1 MKSGESHAAFLD
13 RLQLDLMKERDPVEM
28 VRRTLRELGAHLGVD
43 HATWGTFTPDGSALT
58 VQEEF
63 LDGRPTVLGTHR
75 AEDYADAGTRDA
87 MRAGKGTAVK
97 DVAADPRTAARAGA
111 FRRIDVRAFASEPLV
126 TEHGLAAL
134 ISITVREPHVWR
146 PDEVQLLHDLAARL
160 FPAVERARAEQAL
173 RESEAKY
180 RGLFESIDEG
190 FCVIE
195 VIFDDA
201 GKAVDYRFLEVN
213 PSFESLTGIKDAPGK
228 TIRQIV
234 PELEEHWFELYG
246 RVALTGVPERFENRA
261 EQLGRWYEVHALR
274 HGQPEDRRVAILF
287 NDITAR
293 KQAEERLMR
302 ANHRLSFLSEAASGL
317 LAAEDPVVFLALLF
331 KWLSERLD
339 VEACVYFIEEDEARL
354 RLVLHHGIAEEATA
368 GFRQLAFGQGICG
381 KAAAERQ
388 PIILANV
395 QASSDDMTVFA
406 RGLGFDAYACLPLVA
421 RGRLLGT
428 LSFGTARRSRFED
441 EEISLFTS
449 LADEVAM
456 AVARQRAEAEQ
467 LRERALLRS
476 LIDLLPDFIYVKDPD
491 SRFLVANVACARYMG
506 AASPDE
512 ILGHDDTEFYP
523 AEVAAQFRA
532 DELQTIHG
540 EPVIDKEE
548 TITGL
553 DGIVRIVLTTK
564 IPLRGPDGEVVGLV
578 GTGRDISERKRAEKQ
593 IRQLNE
599 ELEIRV
605 VERTAELE
613 AANRE
618 LEAFSYSVS
627 HDLRAPLRAVDGFSE
642 LLLEEHGPDLNEE
655 ARDYLR
661 RVRAASQRM
670 GQLIDAMLQLAR
682 VTRGEM
688 HREPVDLSALARSIS
703 AELQESAPD
712 RAVEWI
718 IAPGQGARGDPRLL
732 RALLENLLG
741 NAWKYTGKRE
751 RACIEFGAIQRG
763 GSREWFVRDNGVGF
777 DMEYASHLFAPFRR
791 LHTEREFEGVG
802 IGLAT
807 VQRIVARHGGTIR
820 AEAEPDQGAAF
831 YFTLAPGNPGE
842 VHSVNR

>member
-1 MKSGESHAAFLD
+1 MKLGESHAAFLD
-13 RLQLDLMKERDPVEM
+13 RLQLDLMKERDPAEM
-28 VRRTLRELGAHLGVD
+28 VRRTLRELAAHLGVD
-43 HATWGTFTPDGSALT
+43 HATWGTFTPDGSVVT
-58 VQEEF
+58 VREEF
-63 LDGRPTVLGTHR
+63 LDGRPAVLQAHR
-75 AEDYADAGTRDA
+75 TEDYVDAGTREA
-87 MRAGKGTAVK
+87 VRAGKGTAVD
-97 DVAADPRTAARAGA
+97 DVTTDPRTAARAGA
-111 FRRIDVRAFASEPLV
+111 FRCVDVRAFASEPLV
-126 TEHGLAAL
+126 TEQGLAAT
-134 ISITVREPHVWR
+134 IAITSREARVWR
-146 PDEVQLLHDLAARL
+146 PDEVQLLRDLAARL

-173 RESEAKY
+173 RDSEAKY

-228 TIRQIV
+228 TMREIA
-234 PELEEHWFELYG
+234 PALEEHWFELYG
-246 RVALTGVPERFENRA
+246 RVARTGVPERFENRA

-274 HGQPEDRRVAILF
+274 HGQPEDRRVAVLF

-293 KQAEERLMR
+293 KQAEEHLTR
-302 ANHRLSFLSEAASGL
+302 ANRRLSFLSKAATGL
-317 LAAEDPVVFLALLF
+317 LAAEDPVVFLSLLF
-331 KWLSERLD
+331 HWLSERLD
-339 VEACVYFIEEDEARL
+339 VETCVYFIEEDETRL

-368 GFRQLAFGQGICG
+368 GFRQLAFGQGVCG
-381 KAAAERQ
+381 KTAAERQ
-388 PIILANV
+388 PIILTNV
-395 QASSDDMTVFA
+395 QARSDDMTAIA
-406 RGLGFDAYACLPLVA
+406 RGLGFDAYVCLPLVA

-428 LSFGTARRSRFED
+428 LSFGTARRSRFEED
-441 EEISLFTS
+441 EIALFTS

-467 LRERALLRS
+467 VRERALLRS
-476 LIDLLPDFIYVKDPD
+476 LIDLLPDFIYVKDRD
-491 SRFLVANVACARYMG
+491 SRFLAANDACARYMG
-506 AASPDE
+506 ASSPDE
-512 ILGHDDTEFYP
+512 LLGHDDSEFYP
-523 AEVAAQFRA
+523 AEVAAEFRA
-532 DELQTIHG
+532 EELRALGGQ
-540 EPVIDKEE
+540 PVIDKEE
-548 TITGL
+548 IIAGL
-553 DGIVRIVLTTK
+553 DGTIRNVLTTK
-564 IPLRGPDGEVVGLV
+564 IPLRAPDGEVVGLV
-578 GTGRDISERKRAEKQ
+578 GTGRDISERKRAEER

-599 ELEIRV
+599 ELEKRV

-642 LLLEEHGPDLNEE
+642 LLLEDHGPDLKEE

-703 AELQESAPD
+703 AELRDSPPD

-718 IAPGQGARGDPRLL
+718 IAPGQEARGDPRLL

-751 RACIEFGAIQRG
+751 RACIEFGAIERD

-791 LHTEREFEGVG
+791 LHTGREFEGVG

-820 AEAEPDQGAAF
+820 AEAVPDQGAAF

-842 VHSVNR
+842 VHSANR

>member
-1 MKSGESHAAFLD
+1 MNPSD
-13 RLQLDLMKERDPVEM
+13 M
-28 VRRTLRELGAHLGVD
+28 
-43 HATWGTFTPDGSALT
+43 
-58 VQEEF
+58 
-63 LDGRPTVLGTHR
+63 
-75 AEDYADAGTRDA
+75 AE
-87 MRAGKGTAVK
+87 
-97 DVAADPRTAARAGA
+97 
-111 FRRIDVRAFASEPLV
+111 
-126 TEHGLAAL
+126 
-134 ISITVREPHVWR
+134 
-146 PDEVQLLHDLAARL
+146 RL

-173 RESEAKY
+173 RDSEAKY

-213 PSFESLTGIKDAPGK
+213 PSFEALTGIKDAPGK
-228 TIRQIV
+228 TMREIA
-234 PELEEHWFELYG
+234 PAHEEHWFEIFG
-246 RVALTGVPERFENRA
+246 RVALTGEPVRFENRA
-261 EQLGRWYEVHALR
+261 EQLGRWYDVHAQA
-274 HGQPEDRRVAILF
+274 HGRPGDRQVAILF
-287 NDITAR
+287 SDISAR
-293 KQAEERLMR
+293 KQAEEQLTR
-302 ANHRLSFLSEAASGL
+302 ANRRLSFLSMAASGL
-317 LAAEDPVVFLALLF
+317 LAAEDPVVFLSLLF
-331 KWLSERLD
+331 QWLSERLD
-339 VEACVYFIEEDEARL
+339 VETCVYFIEEDEVRL

-368 GFRQLAFGQGICG
+368 GFRQLAFGQGVCG
-381 KAAAERQ
+381 KAAAERK

-395 QASSDDMTVFA
+395 LARSDEMTVLT

-441 EEISLFTS
+441 EEIELFTS

-476 LIDLLPDFIYVKDPD
+476 LIDLLPDFIYVKDRD
-491 SRFLVANVACARYMG
+491 SRFLVANDACARYMG
-506 AASPDE
+506 AATPDDL
-512 ILGHDDTEFYP
+512 LGHDDTETYP
-523 AEVAAQFRA
+523 PEVAAQFRA
-532 DELQTIHG
+532 DELQTLAG

-548 TITGL
+548 TITGP
-553 DGIVRIVLTTK
+553 DGITRIVLTTK

-578 GTGRDISERKRAEKQ
+578 GTGRDISERKRAEKR

-599 ELEIRV
+599 ELEMRV
-605 VERTAELE
+605 SERTAELE

-642 LLLEEHGPDLNEE
+642 LLLEDYGPELNEE

-688 HREPVDLSALARSIS
+688 LHEKVDLSSLARSIS

-718 IAPGQGARGDPRLL
+718 IAPGQEARGDPRLL

-741 NAWKYTGKRE
+741 NAWKYSAKRASA
-751 RACIEFGAIQRG
+751 RIEFGSIERDG
-763 GSREWFVRDNGVGF
+763 GREWFVRDNGAGF
-777 DMEYASHLFAPFRR
+777 DMEYAGRLFSPFQR
-791 LHTEREFEGVG
+791 LHAPAEFEGMG

-807 VQRIVARHGGTIR
+807 VQRIVTRHGGAIR
-820 AEAEPDQGAAF
+820 VEAAPDQGAAF
-831 YFTLAPGNPGE
+831 YFTLAPVNSAE
-842 VHSVNR
+842 VIVNSR